1 MATFTRINGDA
12 GGVVNVDIGRMGV
25 LNANGN
31 VINTGIAA
39 PLSFY
44 KVTFPNGNLAAEL
57 TTGGAVESVL
67 RWVEGNAT
75 VLAYQVD
82 SGSQISIIT
91 ERSGWGTTQ
100 GAGNYTYGSDAS
112 SIQSFIISQALLSPG
127 AGNIGAT
134 GNVWA
139 GGAGAFA
146 VVNEGFKLA

>member
-12 GGVVNVDIGRMGV
+12 FGVVNVDAGRNAP
-25 LNANGN
+25 LANGA
-31 VINTGIAA
+31 VINTGVAA

-44 KVTFPNGNLAAEL
+44 KITFPSGNLALECS
-57 TTGGAVESVL
+57 TGGAVESVL

-75 VLAYQVD
+75 ILAYQVD
-82 SGSQISIIT
+82 AGSQLSILT
-91 ERSGWGTTQ
+91 ERSGWGSTSST
-100 GAGNYTYGSDAS
+100 GNFSSGSDATA
-112 SIQSFIISQALLSPG
+112 IQNFIISQAQLVNS
-127 AGNIGAT
+127 GNIGAT

>member
-12 GGVVNVDIGRMGV
+12 AGSVNVDAGRAFA
-25 LNANGN
+25 NAS

-44 KVTFPNGNLAAEL
+44 KLVFPSGNLAAEL

-82 SGSQISIIT
+82 TGSQLSIIC
-91 ERSGWGTTQ
+91 ERSGWGSAQ
-100 GAGNYTYGSDAS
+100 AGVADYTAL
-112 SIQSFIISQALLSPG
+112 QSFISSQSLLSVG

-134 GNVWA
+134 GNVW
-139 GGAGAFA
+139 GTGAGFT
-146 VVNEGFKLA
+146 VTNEGFKLA